1 MEQLSRETL
10 RLLMERNAAI
20 EARTGTLA
28 ADPGGAPWARRQT
41 APQPHVPAAADPS
54 GSPAFN
60 SACGQPAVRHDY
72 GGECLPMPIGIE
84 RRLVRRAEARWT
96 SLRQGDALPEAA
108 AAGALLAPPFASRAM
123 LISFPGLAT
132 DADDSGTVDPGTKAL
147 FSHVGEA
154 LATLCELPDGL
165 VMAAASPVAPLASR
179 LAALAESSLRSGAA
193 CLMDSDEDGAAN
205 PANGTR
211 PELLLRAIALP
222 LAPARNGMASSVV
235 VVSWRKLLSREETA
249 ALHREL
255 TAAITSMHHHVTRT

>member
-1 MEQLSRETL
+1 MEQFSRETL
-10 RLLMERNAAI
+10 RLLMERNATI

-41 APQPHVPAAADPS
+41 ATDPS
-54 GSPAFN
+54 GIPAFT
-60 SACGQPAVRHDY
+60 SACGQPAVRYDY

-84 RRLVRRAEARWT
+84 RRLVRRAEARWI

-132 DADDSGTVDPGTKAL
+132 DVDDSGTVDPGTKAL

-154 LATLCELPDGL
+154 LATLCELPDGQ
-165 VMAAASPVAPLASR
+165 VMADASPAAPLASR

-222 LAPARNGMASSVV
+222 LAPARNGMAGSVV
-235 VVSWRKLLSREETA
+235 VASWRKLLSRKETA

-255 TAAITSMHHHVTRT
+255 ATAVTWMHHHDTSS